1 MDRKIIEE
9 IFKLGSDALYNT
21 LNPDNGEVSDRYLE
35 LKEEAVKLFSIQLV
49 SEMFYF
55 AGYLYGN
62 FEDFDNTEE
71 HGCTFVKNSD
81 SSIHTKDQIYKQ
93 WLDIRNSR

>member
-1 MDRKIIEE
+1 MDRKTIEE

-49 SEMFYF
+49 SDMFSF
-55 AGYLYGN
+55 AKYLGENY
-62 FEDFDNTEE
+62 DYHDNTEE
-71 HGCTFVKNSD
+71 GDVY
-81 SSIHTKDQIYKQ
+81 IHKGNKLKYTEEKIYLT
-93 WLDIRNSR
+93 WPNYR

>member
-21 LNPDNGEVSDRYLE
+21 LNPDNGNVDDRYLE

-49 SEMFYF
+49 SKRISDEEIEEIAKKEIPYSN
-55 AGYLYGN
+55 GCYGEGEYSEGKREG
-62 FEDFDNTEE
+62 FEEGLEYYRD
-71 HGCTFVKNSD
+71 K
-81 SSIHTKDQIYKQ
+81 I
-93 WLDIRNSR
+93 L